1 MERLNKEGLAYYH
14 SLIKGMLGGGGNVE
28 TISKIQIDSLF
39 IGDDE
44 IYMYGN
50 VTFEKGGSN
59 EIDI

>member
-14 SLIKGMLGGGGNVE
+14 SLIKGMLEVAGSVE

-44 IYMYGN
+44 IYVYGN